1 MPGAISL
8 VIVNVEQ
15 MIYWVDKV
23 IISLGSVFLA
33 AVVWMILSLAVSL
46 GKQLGKAGINIATRI
61 MSLLLAA
68 MALQFIA
75 NDLIALFPA
84 WTQL

>member
-8 VIVNVEQ
+8 VIVNAEQ

-23 IISLGSVFLA
+23 IISLGFLFLA
-33 AVVWMILSLAVSL
+33 GVVWMILSLAVPL
-46 GKQLGKAGINIATRI
+46 GKRLGTAGINIATRI
-61 MSLLLAA
+61 IGLLLAA
-68 MALQFIA
+68 MAVQFIA
-75 NDLIALFPA
+75 NGLIALFPA

>member
-1 MPGAISL
+1 
-8 VIVNVEQ
+8 
-15 MIYWVDKV
+15 
-23 IISLGSVFLA
+23 
-33 AVVWMILSLAVSL
+33 VWIILSLAGPL
-46 GKQLGKAGINIATRI
+46 GKRLGTAGINIATRI

-68 MALQFIA
+68 MAVQFIA

>member
-1 MPGAISL
+1 
-8 VIVNVEQ
+8 
-15 MIYWVDKV
+15 
-23 IISLGSVFLA
+23 
-33 AVVWMILSLAVSL
+33 MILSLAVSL